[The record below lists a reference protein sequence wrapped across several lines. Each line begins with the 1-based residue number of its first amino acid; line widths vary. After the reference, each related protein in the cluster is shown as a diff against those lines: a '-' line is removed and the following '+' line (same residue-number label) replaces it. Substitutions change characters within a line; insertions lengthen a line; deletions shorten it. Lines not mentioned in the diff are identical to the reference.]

1 VTQPLLTLR
10 RFTLGFHHT
19 TLLSLLDLDVVAGTP
34 TVVVGP
40 RGAGKTTLL
49 RALAGIPFHGSV
61 ERSGSVAFAGRP
73 IDAHHHLVLVA
84 PTAVDWLGTLGDALA
99 REGAEFREEAS
110 AARLAVLRALGL
122 MRLTRGLERPL
133 LTLSALDARLALL
146 ARFVVPVPAGGAA
159 HLLGLDEPTLRLTDA
174 ETEEFCGVLRAL
186 AATTPLVVTT
196 ACETTARLLGG
207 TLVRLRDEKEP
218 PDFPTD
224 DLPAWS
230 DVDETAPPTR

>member
-10 RFTLGFHHT
+10 RFTLAFRQT
-19 TLLSLLDLDVVAGTP
+19 TILSQLDLDVVAGTA

-49 RALAGIPFHGSV
+49 RALAGIPFHGTI
-61 ERSGSVAFAGRP
+61 ERSGSVAFAGQP
-73 IDAHHHLVLVA
+73 IAPDHHLLLVA
-84 PTAVDWLGTLGDALA
+84 PTAVDWLGSLGDALSRDGVDA
-99 REGAEFREEAS
+99 F
-110 AARLAVLRALGL
+110 AARLAVLQALGL
-122 MRLTRGLERPL
+122 VRLTCGLERPL

-146 ARFVVPVPAGGAA
+146 ARFAGSVAAGGTPP
-159 HLLGLDEPTLRLTDA
+159 LLGLDEPTIRLTDA
-174 ETEEFCGVLRAL
+174 EIEEFCGVLRAL
-186 AATTPLVVTT
+186 AATTPLIVTT

-218 PDFPTD
+218 PDFPA

-230 DVDETAPPTR
+230 DVDDAPPTR